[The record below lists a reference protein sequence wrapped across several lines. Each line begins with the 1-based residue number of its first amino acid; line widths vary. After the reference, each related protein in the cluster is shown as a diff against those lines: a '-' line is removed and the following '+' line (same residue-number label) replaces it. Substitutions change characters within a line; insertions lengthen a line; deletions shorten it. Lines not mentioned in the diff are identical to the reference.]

1 MRLSNLLVGATLAG
15 AILTACTTDEI
26 TIPKSEL
33 YAREFIKKFGVI
45 DPDRDFNAATHS
57 GVTVVTTRPTDV
69 KIYAD
74 INGKRYIFAEGRKIS
89 GTTPITFDVP
99 ASVKEVLVD
108 MDGRLIKTPLG
119 GTVRANSTGRAIWEK
134 KDAVVEISRVDY
146 RNISDEAV
154 RSFENY
160 LPEEKNN
167 LGKVTQN
174 FSFIANGDFTIYPI
188 FWNTRSYNTLGI
200 YYIDEEANEMVY
212 VPFYT
217 NKITPVDGTKG
228 NLLYTTADP
237 DAPDLFPAQP
247 NVVLKD
253 ENKPLIIPNSELGTE
268 LANELKPEDY
278 NNNGRTSFLD
288 FTDVDW
294 KTFKRRWLVQ
304 RRGDHH
310 ESFLKN
316 YTPYFDLDEMV
327 QAMGGDKWW
336 YEQNKALYL
345 SDILCE
351 AVDAT
356 HVKITNIA
364 VGAVNKWI
372 YPGTTDQASRPSWLN
387 DDVKGWKS
395 RGIHVNIEP
404 GTKFG
409 MYLRVW
415 YEGNG
420 TSMDAPEKK
429 PNIDNVDIVR
439 VPLDADGMP
448 QNDGYRRFYS
458 EAKYNEVKG
467 GSNVFGATY
476 MYDAPSG
483 ISYRALGFE
492 DYGETHDLNDMMFFI
507 SSAKPQE
514 IPDVDDKD
522 NPDPEVY
529 QWLIAAEDLAG
540 TYDWDF
546 NDAVFAVSATTIVDG
561 EDNKTTKTE
570 ITVEPLAAGGTL
582 PIYVMFNGDISVENS
597 EGTLE
602 NRGLGH
608 HNIGPE
614 LHRWLGGYYR
624 SPINVKEDVA
634 TAAGEPLK
642 FTVAGEWSLT
652 DKYQNKPQW
661 EQQDVKGMGGFYV
674 LVNPG
679 NTLNHMQMTIS
690 KFEEANLDDEKHF
703 HKVTPPSSFDK
714 QDQVVVSPEM
724 LCLET
729 HWCWPK
735 EEQGI
740 HEVYYY
746 FQPWLTGE
754 ATEWYSD
761 PANHWDAARVVT
773 RK

>member
-146 RNISDEAV
+146 RNLSDQAV
-154 RSFENY
+154 RAFRDS
-160 LPEEKNN
+160 LPEEQDN

-174 FSFIANGDFTIYPI
+174 FSFIANGDFTIYPV
-188 FWNTRSYNTLGI
+188 FWNTAAYNTLGI

-212 VPFYT
+212 VPFFT
-217 NKITPVDGTKG
+217 NKIVPVDGTKG
-228 NLLYTTADP
+228 NLLYITDDP

-253 ENKPLIIPNSELGTE
+253 ENKPLIIPNRELGTE

-288 FTDVDW
+288 FTADDW

-304 RRGDHH
+304 RRSDKDD
-310 ESFLKN
+310 SFLKN
-316 YTPYFDLDEMV
+316 YSPYFDLDEMV
-327 QAMGGDKWW
+327 QAMGGNKWW

-372 YPGTTDQASRPSWLN
+372 CPGTTDQASRPSWLN

-395 RGIHVNIEP
+395 RGIQVSIEP

-409 MYLRVW
+409 MYIRIW
-415 YEGNG
+415 NIDDDKNHGI
-420 TSMDAPEKK
+420 AK
-429 PNIDNVDIVR
+429 PSIDNVDIKR

-448 QNDGYRRFYS
+448 EKDQYTRFYS
-458 EAKYNEVKG
+458 EAKYNPVLNN
-467 GSNVFGATY
+467 SNVFGSTY
-476 MYDAPSG
+476 MYNAPSG
-483 ISYRALGFE
+483 ITYRVLGFE
-492 DYGETHDLNDMMFFI
+492 DWGGGAHDLNDMMFFI

-582 PIYVMFNGDISVENS
+582 PIYVMFNGDISVENG

-602 NRGLGH
+602 NLGLGH
-608 HNIGPE
+608 YNIGPE

-624 SPINVKEDVA
+624 TPINVKEDVA
-634 TAAGEPLK
+634 TATGKPLK

-661 EQQDVKGMGGFYV
+661 SENDVKGMGGFYV

-724 LCLET
+724 LCLEN

-746 FQPWLTGE
+746 FQPWLNGE
-754 ATEWYSD
+754 ATEWYSL
-761 PANHWDAARVVT
+761 PEHWDAARVVT

>member
-108 MDGRLIKTPLG
+108 AGGVITKASLGSTVTLPKTGLKNNSTSRTINGDETEWSVNGRLSWKI
-119 GTVRANSTGRAIWEK
+119 A
-134 KDAVVEISRVDY
+134 
-146 RNISDEAV
+146 
-154 RSFENY
+154 
-160 LPEEKNN
+160 PEEKFGTSAVSEYIATYAEDDNTN
-167 LGKVTQN
+167 LTKGTN
-174 FSFIANGDFTIYPI
+174 SFYFLADGEEHTFYP
-188 FWNTRSYNTLGI
+188 FYWNTDAYHCLGI
-200 YYIDEEANEMVY
+200 YTVNEDGSVNNQDLYYSKSGELEFSTDYKPGVYEEIIYKEGDERVFAETGEWQFSVGSNGELL
-212 VPFYT
+212 
-217 NKITPVDGTKG
+217 
-228 NLLYTTADP
+228 NLGDLLGLNGDWNAPDAEKTFDEPLYTTEHGYISKIVWTVSDHMFRIYETVEEEFTEIKSEEEVEGTWQKVNHTSAYGASPTTYIKTRGITYKLEKGTRYGFYIKVNHEASKNPSTDYDYVCFSSTVRNKSYVADAKYMRYDQVSGTNVESDVNWRIRENP
-237 DAPDLFPAQP
+237 WSNAGWWNDTYAEDDAFAY
-247 NVVLKD
+247 
-253 ENKPLIIPNSELGTE
+253 SSWGT
-268 LANELKPEDY
+268 A
-278 NNNGRTSFLD
+278 
-288 FTDVDW
+288 
-294 KTFKRRWLVQ
+294 
-304 RRGDHH
+304 H
-310 ESFLKN
+310 
-316 YTPYFDLDEMV
+316 
-327 QAMGGDKWW
+327 MGGK
-336 YEQNKALYL
+336 
-345 SDILCE
+345 
-351 AVDAT
+351 
-356 HVKITNIA
+356 
-364 VGAVNKWI
+364 
-372 YPGTTDQASRPSWLN
+372 
-387 DDVKGWKS
+387 
-395 RGIHVNIEP
+395 
-404 GTKFG
+404 
-409 MYLRVW
+409 
-415 YEGNG
+415 
-420 TSMDAPEKK
+420 
-429 PNIDNVDIVR
+429 
-439 VPLDADGMP
+439 
-448 QNDGYRRFYS
+448 
-458 EAKYNEVKG
+458 
-467 GSNVFGATY
+467 TY
-476 MYDAPSG
+476 TMF
-483 ISYRALGFE
+483 GFE
-492 DYGETHDLNDMMFFI
+492 DCPQGYLQNAPCDLNDIMFLFAVGKEPSKVI
-507 SSAKPQE
+507 DTSKPE
-514 IPDVDDKD
+514 
-522 NPDPEVY
+522 PDPEVY

-602 NRGLGH
+602 NLGLGH
-608 HNIGPE
+608 YNIGPE

-661 EQQDVKGMGGFYV
+661 SENDVKGMGGFYV

-679 NTLNHMQMTIS
+679 NTLNQMQMTIS

>member
-1 MRLSNLLVGATLAG
+1 MRLSNFLVGVSLAG
-15 AILTACTTDEI
+15 ALLTACTTDEI

-108 MDGRLIKTPLG
+108 MGGRLIKTPLG

-154 RSFENY
+154 TAFGDY
-160 LPEEKNN
+160 LPEGQNN

-174 FSFIANGDFTIYPI
+174 FSFIANGDFTIYPVYWQTSA
-188 FWNTRSYNTLGI
+188 FNTLGI
-200 YYIDEEANEMVY
+200 YYIDEAANEMVY
-212 VPFYT
+212 MPFFT
-217 NKITPVDGTKG
+217 NKIVPVDGTKG
-228 NLLYTTADP
+228 NLLYTKGDP
-237 DAPDLFPAQP
+237 NAEDMAPAQE
-247 NVVLKD
+247 NISLKD
-253 ENKPLIIPNSELGTE
+253 PAKPLVIPIEGAWTE
-268 LANELKPEDY
+268 LKNELNPADY

-288 FTDVDW
+288 FTDEDW
-294 KTFKRRWLVQ
+294 KTFKRRWLIQ
-304 RRGDHH
+304 RRNDNPH
-310 ESFLKN
+310 SFREN
-316 YTPYFDLDEMV
+316 YKDYFDLSYIENIENWWE
-327 QAMGGDKWW
+327 QYDK
-336 YEQNKALYL
+336 LYL

-351 AVDAT
+351 AYDAT
-356 HVKITNIA
+356 HVKIMNIA
-364 VGAVNKWI
+364 VGAINNWI
-372 YPGTTDQASRPSWLN
+372 YPGAADCSHPGG
-387 DDVKGWKS
+387 DVNGWKT
-395 RGIHVNIEP
+395 RGINVHIEP

-409 MYLRVW
+409 MYIRTW
-415 YEGNG
+415 YN
-420 TSMDAPEKK
+420 SDPVDKK
-429 PNIDNVDIVR
+429 PSIDNVNIVR

-448 QNDGYRRFYS
+448 QDDGYRRFYS
-458 EAKYNEVKG
+458 EAKYNSLVG

-476 MYDAPSG
+476 MYKAPSG
-483 ISYRALGFE
+483 IEYRALGFE
-492 DYGETHDLNDMMFFI
+492 DYGGDVHDLNDMMFFI

-582 PIYVMFNGDISVENS
+582 PIYVMFNGDISVENG

-602 NRGLGH
+602 NLGLGH
-608 HNIGPE
+608 YNIGPE

-679 NTLNHMQMTIS
+679 NTLNHMQMAIS

-724 LCLET
+724 LCLEN

-740 HEVYYY
+740 HEVYYN
-746 FQPWLTGE
+746 FQPWLNGE
-754 ATEWYSD
+754 ATEWYSL
-761 PANHWDAARVVT
+761 PEHWDAARVVT

>member
-146 RNISDEAV
+146 RILTNEGVMAFRD
-154 RSFENY
+154 Y
-160 LPEEKNN
+160 LPENKDN

-174 FSFIANGDFTIYPI
+174 FSFIANGDFTIYPV
-188 FWNTRSYNTLGI
+188 FWQTDGFNTLGI

-212 VPFYT
+212 IPFYT
-217 NKITPVDGTKG
+217 NKIIPVDGTKG
-228 NLLYTTADP
+228 NLLYLKEGLSSENYVEAKNNIP
-237 DAPDLFPAQP
+237 
-247 NVVLKD
+247 LKD
-253 ENKPLIIPNSELGTE
+253 SEKPLDAAIPIGQTE
-268 LANELKPEDY
+268 LTPEAF
-278 NNNGRTSFLD
+278 NLRGLTSFLD
-288 FTDVDW
+288 FEEQDW
-294 KTFKRRWLVQ
+294 SIFKRRWMVKQ
-304 RRGDHH
+304 KEHV
-310 ESFLKN
+310 K
-316 YTPYFDLDEMV
+316 YYFDLTPFINAFDL
-327 QAMGGDKWW
+327 D
-336 YEQNKALYL
+336 YL
-345 SDILCE
+345 CNDPNFDQSKVFISGIECE
-351 AVDAT
+351 AKDANHVNIT
-356 HVKITNIA
+356 HIS
-364 VGAVNKWI
+364 VGGLNEWI
-372 YPGTTDQASRPSWLN
+372 YPGDSQSSHPGFEIQS
-387 DDVKGWKS
+387 WKS
-395 RGIHVNIEP
+395 RGIHVHIEP

-409 MYLRVW
+409 MYLRAW
-415 YEGNG
+415 YNG
-420 TSMDAPEKK
+420 DPVDKK
-429 PNIDNVDIVR
+429 PSIDNVNIVR

-448 QNDGYRRFYS
+448 QDDGYRRFYS
-458 EAKYNEVKG
+458 EAKYNEPAG
-467 GSNVFGATY
+467 GSQVFGSTY
-476 MYDAPSG
+476 MYDAPTG
-483 ISYRALGFE
+483 TYRVLGFE
-492 DYGETHDLNDMMFFI
+492 DWGGDVHDLNDMMFFI

-608 HNIGPE
+608 YNIGPE

-624 SPINVKEDVA
+624 TPINVKEDVA

-661 EQQDVKGMGGFYV
+661 SENDVKGMGGFYV

>member
-146 RNISDEAV
+146 RNLSDQAV
-154 RSFENY
+154 IAFRDS
-160 LPEEKNN
+160 LPEEEDN

-174 FSFIANGDFTIYPI
+174 FSFIANGDFTIYPV
-188 FWNTRSYNTLGI
+188 FWNTAAYNTLGI

-212 VPFYT
+212 VPFFT
-217 NKITPVDGTKG
+217 NKIVPVDGTKG
-228 NLLYTTADP
+228 NLLYITDDP

-304 RRGDHH
+304 RRSDKDD
-310 ESFLKN
+310 SFLKN
-316 YTPYFDLDEMV
+316 YSPYFDLDEMV
-327 QAMGGDKWW
+327 QAMGGNQWW
-336 YEQNKALYL
+336 YEQHYALYL

-364 VGAVNKWI
+364 IGAVNKWI
-372 YPGTTDQASRPSWLN
+372 YPGDATHSSRPDWLSN
-387 DDVKGWKS
+387 VQGWKS
-395 RGIHVNIEP
+395 RGIHVHIAE
-404 GTKFG
+404 GVKFG
-409 MYLRVW
+409 MYIRIW
-415 YEGNG
+415 NINDDKNHGI
-420 TSMDAPEKK
+420 AK
-429 PNIDNVDIVR
+429 PSIDNVDIKR
-439 VPLDADGMP
+439 VPLNADGMP
-448 QNDGYRRFYS
+448 EKDQYTRFYS
-458 EAKYNEVKG
+458 EAKYNPVLNN
-467 GSNVFGATY
+467 SNVFGSTY
-476 MYDAPSG
+476 MYNAPSG
-483 ISYRALGFE
+483 ITYRVLGFE
-492 DYGETHDLNDMMFFI
+492 DWGGGAHDLNDMMFFI

-602 NRGLGH
+602 NLGLGH
-608 HNIGPE
+608 YNIGPE

-624 SPINVKEDVA
+624 TPINVKEDVA

-661 EQQDVKGMGGFYV
+661 SENDVKGMGGFYV

-679 NTLNHMQMTIS
+679 NTLNQMQMTIS

-703 HKVTPPSSFDK
+703 HKVSPPSSFDK

>member
-146 RNISDEAV
+146 RNLSDQAV
-154 RSFENY
+154 RAFRDS
-160 LPEEKNN
+160 LPEEQDN

-174 FSFIANGDFTIYPI
+174 FSFIANGDFTIYPV
-188 FWNTRSYNTLGI
+188 FWNTAAYNTLGI

-212 VPFYT
+212 VPFFT
-217 NKITPVDGTKG
+217 NKIVPVDGTKG
-228 NLLYTTADP
+228 NLLYITDDP

-253 ENKPLIIPNSELGTE
+253 ENKPLIIPNRELGTE

-278 NNNGRTSFLD
+278 NDNGRTSFLD
-288 FTDVDW
+288 FTADDW

-304 RRGDHH
+304 RRSDKDD
-310 ESFLKN
+310 SFLKN
-316 YTPYFDLDEMV
+316 YSPYFDLDEMV
-327 QAMGGDKWW
+327 QAMGGNKWW

-372 YPGTTDQASRPSWLN
+372 CPGTTDQASRPSWLN

-395 RGIHVNIEP
+395 RGIQVSIEP

-409 MYLRVW
+409 MYIRIW
-415 YEGNG
+415 NIDDDKNHGI
-420 TSMDAPEKK
+420 AK
-429 PNIDNVDIVR
+429 PSIDNVDIKR

-448 QNDGYRRFYS
+448 EKDQYTRFYS
-458 EAKYNEVKG
+458 EAKYNPVLNN
-467 GSNVFGATY
+467 SNVFGSTY
-476 MYDAPSG
+476 MYNAPSG
-483 ISYRALGFE
+483 ITYRVLGFE
-492 DYGETHDLNDMMFFI
+492 DWGGGAHDLNDMMFFI

-582 PIYVMFNGDISVENS
+582 PIYVMFNGDISVENG

-602 NRGLGH
+602 NLGLGH
-608 HNIGPE
+608 YNIGPE

-624 SPINVKEDVA
+624 TPINVKEDVA
-634 TAAGEPLK
+634 TATGKPLK

-661 EQQDVKGMGGFYV
+661 SENDVKGMGGFYV

-724 LCLET
+724 LCLEN

-746 FQPWLTGE
+746 FQPWLNGE
-754 ATEWYSD
+754 ATEWYSL
-761 PANHWDAARVVT
+761 PEHWDAARVVT